1 MSSLWYPSVKQSPI
15 QGYTGFGGG
24 STGLNYHH
32 TAAGGGGDNYAVDF
46 NGSNEWLGIPDNSVF
61 TLGTGD
67 WTIEAFYKGD
77 TGSSSYDCL
86 VSFGWKFQLYW
97 YDTKFIMYLQGGGG
111 YFIDGDNTGS
121 SSASLNTWYHIAV
134 TRENNDFKMWLD
146 GVEKSNTSHSDSI
159 GDPSNDAAIG
169 RFGPSANYYAQGL
182 ISNFRFTKGQAL
194 YTSNFTKPSQAL
206 TTTSQGAT
214 ASNVKL
220 LCCNKA
226 TVTGSDATPDTI
238 SAGGSPSVVTGPF

>member
-32 TAAGGGGDNYAVDF
+32 TAAAGGGDNYAVDF